1 MARRAQHIALR
12 TMNTTI
18 PTTTQLGAAME
29 HTARRLVP
37 VVALLITA
45 VLLLIELSYGLG
57 HQLGT
62 AVHERNDQL
71 ARLWRRLWVPQARV
85 PQAAVPE
92 APVPEAVQHVPAAP
106 MAHPLAELAVELEA
120 MSCRQ
125 LQQLTGCRR
134 KAAKRQLI
142 ALALAC

>member
-1 MARRAQHIALR
+1 MARRAQHFALR

-18 PTTTQLGAAME
+18 PTTTQLGAALE

-85 PQAAVPE
+85 PQA
-92 APVPEAVQHVPAAP
+92 PVPEAVLPAPAAP